1 MEDVSYSIKVRFVTM
16 IIIIFCV
23 VFCVIFFSLKLL
35 TSVPE
40 NKKSDFIELKTNLV
54 ELVIASDPT
63 LSSEEIKYRVNDLYK
78 FIVEDEK

>member
-1 MEDVSYSIKVRFVTM
+1 MDSVKVGFVSLGIL
-16 IIIIFCV
+16 IF
-23 VFCVIFFSLKLL
+23 FVIFLF

-63 LSSEEIKYRVNDLYK
+63 LSSEEIKNKVNDLYK
-78 FIVEDEK
+78 FIIEDEK

>member
-1 MEDVSYSIKVRFVTM
+1 MEDVSYSRKADFVLKC
-16 IIIIFCV
+16 IIIFCGA
-23 VFCVIFFSLKLL
+23 FWVIFFSFKFL

-63 LSSEEIKYRVNDLYK
+63 LSSEEIKNKVNDLYK
-78 FIVEDEK
+78 FIIEDKK